1 MSALVIQG
9 DTVWVALRDAGLVAV
24 VHGDVIHYEAPA
36 HIPSDLLGISLD
48 QAGQVWCT
56 SGHGLVRFIPKEG
69 TWNRIPVND
78 GSTFQRLN
86 KCILTLNDGTIALC
100 ADNTLIAFDPRSF
113 DTLGALPSPYLVEV
127 HNTSGKL
134 VPNVNG
140 NIDIP
145 YRSSS
150 FDATVSALG
159 RMGPGPLEFVYR
171 LEDLKGDQNVVTA
184 SSPIRY
190 AGVPVGDHALLVKVR
205 DAYGR
210 EGPEIKL
217 LTVRIE
223 APFWQRWWFYAMLTV
238 LGAVAMWMIARYK
251 KQQTDRLQHMRDAI
265 ARDLHDDV
273 GSTLGS
279 INFYSEALKRKMI
292 ATGDPTSQDV
302 ADRIGHS
309 SREMID
315 RMADIVWS
323 VDPQNDDGASLL
335 ERMQAFATDLF
346 STRGVIVEWSAP
358 MAVSTVKMNTE
369 LRRNLFM
376 IFKEA
381 VHNAAKYAQ
390 CSRLFVHLLIQGN
403 NIVMEVRDNG
413 IGFDPQNV
421 DSYNGNGLLS
431 MNKRA
436 TMLGGSV
443 TIESDPDEGTR
454 IRVTVPVQ

>member
-1 MSALVIQG
+1 
-9 DTVWVALRDAGLVAV
+9 
-24 VHGDVIHYEAPA
+24 
-36 HIPSDLLGISLD
+36 
-48 QAGQVWCT
+48 
-56 SGHGLVRFIPKEG
+56 
-69 TWNRIPVND
+69 
-78 GSTFQRLN
+78 
-86 KCILTLNDGTIALC
+86 
-100 ADNTLIAFDPRSF
+100 
-113 DTLGALPSPYLVEV
+113 
-127 HNTSGKL
+127 
-134 VPNVNG
+134 
-140 NIDIP
+140 
-145 YRSSS
+145 
-150 FDATVSALG
+150 
-159 RMGPGPLEFVYR
+159 
-171 LEDLKGDQNVVTA
+171 
-184 SSPIRY
+184 
-190 AGVPVGDHALLVKVR
+190 
-205 DAYGR
+205 
-210 EGPEIKL
+210 
-217 LTVRIE
+217 
-223 APFWQRWWFYAMLTV
+223 
-238 LGAVAMWMIARYK
+238 
-251 KQQTDRLQHMRDAI
+251 
-265 ARDLHDDV
+265 
-273 GSTLGS
+273 
-279 INFYSEALKRKMI
+279 
-292 ATGDPTSQDV
+292 
-302 ADRIGHS
+302 
-309 SREMID
+309 MID

-443 TIESDPDEGTR
+443 TIESDPGEGTR